1 MQEVS
6 VFAPPR
12 DVTMADT
19 FVDRLERWIAVV
31 EEHLEEDEQIRL
43 VVPLP
48 NGKELLVQHIGY
60 HNPTLIALRGVLT
73 DSEMVCD
80 LLVHQCSVQLL
91 CSIEKVGESES
102 RRKIGFIREK
112 AE

>member
-1 MQEVS
+1 MREVS
-6 VFAPPR
+6 VFAPLR
-12 DVTMADT
+12 DVTMANT
-19 FVDRLERWIAVV
+19 FVDRLQSWIAGV
-31 EEHLEEDEQIRL
+31 EERVEEDEQIRL
-43 VVPLP
+43 VAPLP
-48 NGKELLVQHIGY
+48 NGKELLVQYIGY
-60 HNPTLIALRGVLT
+60 YNPTLIALQGVLT

-102 RRKIGFIREK
+102 KRKIGFIPEK